1 MLQKMGQV
9 MGKITFTIHLPKWRL
24 IVSNGTILAASTRA
38 SAGRPVFAQQMLAM
52 THSFLLAEIDLFLLA
67 FVKKGEGQACPRSGQ
82 M

>member
-1 MLQKMGQV
+1 MIMRDV
-9 MGKITFTIHLPKWRL
+9 IT

-38 SAGRPVFAQQMLAM
+38 SAGQTLGDQQMLAM